1 MDSIYKLIDYIA
13 KVSKQPITVD
23 GKVILEKPVTQVTIS
38 DKFFLKDD
46 CTMCGRC
53 CPNENT
59 AYTSSRW
66 LEVLNVPESEFDK
79 FGLDYSNARILFTR
93 AEKKL
98 IDVNGKHVV
107 FHSFAKDNSKECN
120 RIDYPDRPNIE
131 RCHWV
136 FEKDGNYL
144 CKIHPVRSITCG
156 MPHLRFFHNK
166 NTGHT
171 SLGVS
176 QFGRNWALGCPVKF
190 EGFDE
195 KSVQTRIY
203 WLQQL
208 EMAAD
213 DLGIKTYL
221 PEILEYLESGKRRQ
235 HTFIQLGIR
244 RKLF

>member
-13 KVSKQPITVD
+13 KVSKEPITID
-23 GKVILEKPVTQVTIS
+23 GKVILDKPVTQVTVS

-59 AYTSSRW
+59 AYTQSRW
-66 LEVLNVPESEFDK
+66 RSFTHTLIEEFENLGLN
-79 FGLDYSNARILFTR
+79 YSDAQMLFAH

-98 IDVNGKHVV
+98 INVNNRDVIFYSHP
-107 FHSFAKDNSKECN
+107 KDNSKECN
-120 RIDYPDRPNIE
+120 RINYEDRPNIE

-136 FEKDGNYL
+136 FEKDGKYL

-176 QFGRNWALGCPVKF
+176 QFGRNWALGCPVNF
-190 EGFDE
+190 EGIDE
-195 KSVQTRIY
+195 ASVQTRIF
-203 WLQQL
+203 WLKELKQ
-208 EMAAD
+208 ASD
-213 DLGIKTYL
+213 DLGIRTYL
-221 PEILEYLESGKRRQ
+221 PEVIDYLESGNRRP
-235 HTFIQLGIR
+235 HTFRQFGIR